1 MDDKHIIAIEIGS
14 SKIKGAIGSVDA
26 SGTVTVKAV
35 EEMPLI
41 DSVRYGQ
48 LGNVA
53 NAATTLR
60 NIILKI
66 ENRMAP
72 RKVEGVY
79 VAVGGRS
86 LTAVEKEVTR
96 RLPSDTEVTDALIS
110 ALKNEAAGAGVPD
123 REILCVE
130 PREFTIDDVRAEQPV
145 GMYGSEIR
153 MRAGLVV
160 CRPQMKNN
168 LPRLFEEKLQLRVNG
183 YIVRQLA
190 LADLVLNSDEMKLGC
205 MLVDFGAET
214 TTVSVYK
221 GGHMQYLA
229 TLPLG
234 SRNITR
240 DITQLNCV
248 EEDAETLKCT
258 RGTAYSDSE
267 GMQTDDVR
275 LSELNNYVSHRV
287 AEIILNI
294 REQVKLAGFTPSE
307 LPSGII
313 IVGCGNKLNGFNDRL
328 QKESNMPVRTG
339 TSISPSVRIA
349 DGRISPNDAVDVI
362 AVLLAAARMN
372 PQECLSEIVV
382 EEPEEIQTSD
392 TDTDDDEDFVTE
404 SPKKSWSLGDFIRS
418 VSKKIIDVD
427 DPGSEGSLE
436 DDEDA

>member
-168 LPRLFEEKLQLRVNG
+168 LP
-183 YIVRQLA
+183 
-190 LADLVLNSDEMKLGC
+190 
-205 MLVDFGAET
+205 
-214 TTVSVYK
+214 
-221 GGHMQYLA
+221 
-229 TLPLG
+229 
-234 SRNITR
+234 
-240 DITQLNCV
+240 
-248 EEDAETLKCT
+248 
-258 RGTAYSDSE
+258 
-267 GMQTDDVR
+267 
-275 LSELNNYVSHRV
+275 
-287 AEIILNI
+287 
-294 REQVKLAGFTPSE
+294 
-307 LPSGII
+307 
-313 IVGCGNKLNGFNDRL
+313 
-328 QKESNMPVRTG
+328 TG
-339 TSISPSVRIA
+339 
-349 DGRISPNDAVDVI
+349 
-362 AVLLAAARMN
+362 
-372 PQECLSEIVV
+372 
-382 EEPEEIQTSD
+382 
-392 TDTDDDEDFVTE
+392 
-404 SPKKSWSLGDFIRS
+404 SPKH
-418 VSKKIIDVD
+418 
-427 DPGSEGSLE
+427 
-436 DDEDA
+436 